1 MKPGDRLHAIVRS
14 PCDQSKGFLLVEKA
28 GIRQQL
34 SLAFEER
41 EATWRGSCRCDTAR
55 RRPCTRSVPCS
66 TLTCPTQR
74 IPGST
79 EPVASACLALA
90 PFIVRP
96 ALPRMLR
103 PNDAAEVAAI
113 VQNQTEWNGRL
124 LVEASIG
131 DTSGEPA
138 NTIQL
143 RATTP
148 GRYVLPPARAEAMY
162 TPEVYGR
169 SAGGQLVVR

>member
-1 MKPGDRLHAIVRS
+1 M
-14 PCDQSKGFLLVEKA
+14 
-28 GIRQQL
+28 
-34 SLAFEER
+34 
-41 EATWRGSCRCDTAR
+41 
-55 RRPCTRSVPCS
+55 
-66 TLTCPTQR
+66 
-74 IPGST
+74 
-79 EPVASACLALA
+79 ASACLALA